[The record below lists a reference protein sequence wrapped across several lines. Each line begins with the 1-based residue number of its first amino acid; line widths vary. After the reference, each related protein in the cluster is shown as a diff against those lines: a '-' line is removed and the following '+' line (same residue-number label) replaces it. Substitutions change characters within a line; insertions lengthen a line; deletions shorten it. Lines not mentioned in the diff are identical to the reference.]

1 VKRLRFEGFATL
13 VLVVALVVVACA
25 TVPVTGRR
33 QLSLIPRRDLLAMSF
48 SQYDQFLSEHPVVT
62 GTPEAQMVERV
73 GFRIAHAVEDYLRER
88 GQSDHLR
95 GYDWEFRLVEDQA
108 ANAWCMPGGKVVFYT
123 GILPITA
130 DEAGLAVVMGHEI
143 AHAVA
148 EHGNERMSQA
158 LLAELGGVGLAVA
171 MRERPQYTRNMWLAA
186 YGAGAQV
193 GVLLPFS
200 RRQES
205 EADELGLIFMAK
217 AGYDPREAV
226 DFWQRMADQR
236 SAPGPPEFL
245 STHPADSTRM
255 RNLEELIPTAMQY
268 YNP

>member
-1 VKRLRFEGFATL
+1 MKRLRYEGLAVVL
-13 VLVVALVVVACA
+13 LVVSLVVVACA

-48 SQYDQFLSEHPVVT
+48 AQYDRFLAEHPVVT
-62 GTPEAQMVERV
+62 GTREAEMVERV
-73 GFRIAHAVEDYLRER
+73 GSRIAAAVEDYLHQR
-88 GQSDHLR
+88 GQADHLQ
-95 GYDWEFRLVEDQA
+95 GYAWEFRLVEDEA
-108 ANAWCMPGGKVVFYT
+108 VNAWCMPGGKVVIYT
-123 GILPITA
+123 GILPVAA
-130 DEAGLAVVMGHEI
+130 DESGLAVVMGHEI

-158 LLAELGGVGLAVA
+158 LLAELGGAGLWVA
-171 MRERPQYTRNMWLAA
+171 LRERPEQTRNLWMVA

-226 DFWQRMADQR
+226 AFWQRMAAQR
-236 SAPGPPEFL
+236 VGPAPPEFL

-255 RNLEELIPTAMQY
+255 RNLEQLIPGALEY
-268 YNP
+268 YDP

>member
-1 VKRLRFEGFATL
+1 MKRLRYEGFAATIL
-13 VLVVALVVVACA
+13 IVTLVVVACA

-33 QLSLIPRRDLLAMSF
+33 QLNLIPRSELLAMSYT
-48 SQYDQFLSEHPVVT
+48 QYDRFLAEHPVVT
-62 GTPEAQMVERV
+62 GTPEAEMVERV
-73 GFRIAHAVEDYLRER
+73 GSRIAEAVEDYLRER
-88 GQSDHLR
+88 GQEGHLR
-95 GYDWEFRLVEDQA
+95 GYDWEFRLVEDEA
-108 ANAWCMPGGKVVFYT
+108 VNAWCMPGGKVVFYT
-123 GILPITA
+123 GILPITR

-158 LLAELGGVGLAVA
+158 LLAELGGVGLWAA
-171 MRERPQYTRNMWLAA
+171 MRDRPEQTRNLWLAA

-200 RRQES
+200 RRQEA

-226 DFWQRMADQR
+226 EFWQRMADQR
-236 SAPGPPEFL
+236 TAPGPPEFL
-245 STHPADSTRM
+245 STHPADNTRM
-255 RNLEELIPTAMQY
+255 RNLENLMPKALEY
-268 YNP
+268 YDP